1 MMVNNFL
8 YTFHFWN
15 KSKMEIQLQNL
26 LPTMKIVGLFMVVV
40 LYTFSVK
47 NYVVNKE
54 FMEPEPFLE
63 LVNHLKMNVPQ
74 LEFMDQLGFDLEQL
88 LEGSKPMIKKCFPC
102 VGQGNE
108 NKCLKECFAKL
119 NDLIKFL

>member
-1 MMVNNFL
+1 MKMV
-8 YTFHFWN
+8 
-15 KSKMEIQLQNL
+15 
-26 LPTMKIVGLFMVVV
+26 VLFMVVV

-47 NYVVNKE
+47 NHVVNRD

-63 LVNHLKMNVPQ
+63 LVNQLKMRVPH
-74 LEFMDQLGFDLEQL
+74 LEFVDQLGFNLEQL
-88 LEGSKPMIKKCFPC
+88 LEGSKPMIEKCFPC
-102 VGQGNE
+102 FGQGNE

>member
-1 MMVNNFL
+1 
-8 YTFHFWN
+8 
-15 KSKMEIQLQNL
+15 
-26 LPTMKIVGLFMVVV
+26 MKIVILFLVVV

-47 NYVVNKE
+47 NYVVDND
-54 FMEPEPFLE
+54 MMDPEPFLE
-63 LVNHLKMNVPQ
+63 LVNLLKMKVPQ
-74 LEFMDQLGFDLEQL
+74 LEIVDQLGFNLEQL
-88 LEGSKPMIKKCFPC
+88 LEGSKPMIEKCFPC